1 MDEDQGI
8 GMRLLQLRNELG
20 LTQEGMANVLNIA
33 RPGYTKYENGTRPF
47 PPKHIFFLEHTL
59 NVNPSWLQAGEGE
72 MFIGGGAAP
81 EGSVI
86 KEATV
91 KPPKPRTEPSVTAEL
106 IPGAEKH
113 LKMRLLPIYE
123 VNVEAGDRSYH
134 DDVARL
140 QQWEAFPFYGD
151 MEADCVFTVRG
162 DSMEPRFYSGERLI
176 CKELKD
182 WRFIGNNTREAYV
195 IHFGNMC
202 WVKLV
207 KQNYNDPQKGFMEL
221 TSLNGAY
228 TPIKVPLSEIRHV
241 WKILSTIF

>member
-1 MDEDQGI
+1 
-8 GMRLLQLRNELG
+8 MRLALIRKELALNQAEMAQKLG
-20 LTQEGMANVLNIA
+20 VSANVYN
-33 RPGYTKYENGTRPF
+33 RYENGKLALPH
-47 PPKHIFFLEHTL
+47 KHFFTFEEIF
-59 NVNPSWLQAGEGE
+59 NVNAKWLREGEGE
-72 MFIGGGAAP
+72 MFIGGAAP
-81 EGSVI
+81 EGLKI
-86 KEATV
+86 KEATERA
-91 KPPKPRTEPSVTAEL
+91 PKQRTEPSTTAEL
-106 IPGAEKH
+106 LPGAEKL

-140 QQWEAFPFYGD
+140 QQWEAFPFYGE

-176 CKELKD
+176 CKEVKD
-182 WRFIGNNTREAYV
+182 WRFIGNNSREAYV

-202 WVKLV
+202 WVKFV
-207 KQNYNDPQKGFMEL
+207 RQNHQDPQNGFMEL

>member
-1 MDEDQGI
+1 MGI
-8 GMRLLQLRNELG
+8 GVRLKALRDTLALKQDEVAAVLG
-20 LTQEGMANVLNIA
+20 ISSS
-33 RPGYTKYENGTRPF
+33 GYNKYENGVKDF
-47 PPKHIFFLEHTL
+47 PAKHVLTFQHTF
-59 NVNPSWLQAGEGE
+59 NVNPTWLQKGEGE
-72 MFIGGGAAP
+72 MFIGGAAP
-81 EGSVI
+81 EGVKI
-86 KEATV
+86 KEATESAS
-91 KPPKPRTEPSVTAEL
+91 KPKPRTELSTTAEL
-106 IPGAEKH
+106 IPGGEKH

-182 WRFIGNNTREAYV
+182 WRFIGNNSREAYV

-207 KQNYNDPQKGFMEL
+207 RQNQPDPQNGFMEL
-221 TSLNGAY
+221 VSLNGAY
-228 TPIKVPLSEIRHV
+228 KPIKVPLSEIRHV